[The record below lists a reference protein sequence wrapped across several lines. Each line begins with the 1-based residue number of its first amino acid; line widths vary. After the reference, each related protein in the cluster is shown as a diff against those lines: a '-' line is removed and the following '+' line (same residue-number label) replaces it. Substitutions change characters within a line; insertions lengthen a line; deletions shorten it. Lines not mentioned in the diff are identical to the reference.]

1 MKIPDFYARMTARE
15 RLLLFGVLGIVF
27 LLVNL
32 LVWSWLMGAIRQ
44 GREDVRKREAQRKE
58 QTIFIKERELW
69 VKREEWL
76 QVHQPVI
83 NSPAEA
89 SRLLDKIKEAAAKN
103 NVLIES
109 PQIYTGETTP
119 AHRTVFASIDT
130 KSPWKPLI
138 QFLYD
143 VQSPEAFVVLESAN
157 LSVDNN
163 DPATM
168 RGKFKI
174 ARWFAPAQRNRT
186 QP

>member
-1 MKIPDFYARMTARE
+1 MKIPDFYSRMTARE
-15 RLLLFGVLGIVF
+15 RLMLFGVLGIVF
-27 LLVNL
+27 LLLNL
-32 LVWSWLMGAIRQ
+32 FVWSWLTSAIRQ

-69 VKREEWL
+69 IKRDEWL

-83 NSPAEA
+83 KSPAEA
-89 SRLLDKIKEAAAKN
+89 STLLKQLQDAAAKQS
-103 NVLIES
+103 VVIEN
-109 PQIYTGETTP
+109 PQIGTGETTP
-119 AHRTVFASIDT
+119 AHRTVFASFDM
-130 KSPWKPLI
+130 KSPWKPLM

-157 LSVDNN
+157 LSVDSN
-163 DPATM
+163 DPTTM
-168 RGKFKI
+168 RAKFKV